1 MGIATR
7 YRAGRSA
14 LFGELR
20 PRLPKR
26 AFGIQ
31 VAMRVGHA
39 SWLEGICNPSE
50 GARAGVCVTLGEAR
64 ERDAPSLLGVSAGY
78 RW

>member
-1 MGIATR
+1 
-7 YRAGRSA
+7 
-14 LFGELR
+14 
-20 PRLPKR
+20 
-26 AFGIQ
+26 
-31 VAMRVGHA
+31 MRVGHA